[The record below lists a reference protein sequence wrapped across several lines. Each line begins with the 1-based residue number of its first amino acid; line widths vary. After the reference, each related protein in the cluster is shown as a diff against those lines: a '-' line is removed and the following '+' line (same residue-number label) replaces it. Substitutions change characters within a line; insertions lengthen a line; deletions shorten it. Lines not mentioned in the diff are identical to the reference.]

1 MKKVS
6 VGRFVLPFVVVVA
19 HHKGGVGKSTIA
31 SNLAVAF
38 AEEYGEDFQAI
49 DVDNQGSLMY
59 FNAVR
64 QENGR
69 PALPIKRVDFKDK
82 NAASILTNLINE
94 NKGLLLIDA
103 GGFDSDINRLVLMGA
118 DRIIT
123 PVSESGIEL
132 AGLQR
137 FQDAMKEVCEQRGD
151 GIKATVLLNNV
162 HIFATGKSLDE
173 IFTFARNENEFD
185 IFETIVR
192 DRGEIRKAFD
202 EGISVLE
209 VAGSKA
215 AQEIKQLIGELTNG

>member
-1 MKKVS
+1 MKK
-6 VGRFVLPFVVVVA
+6 PYVVVVA
-19 HHKGGVGKSTIA
+19 HHKGGVGKSTIS

-38 AEEYGEDFQAI
+38 TKMYGEDFLAV

-59 FNAVR
+59 FNEVR
-64 QENGR
+64 KENGR

-82 NAASILTNLINE
+82 NAAEILTNLIN
-94 NKGLLLIDA
+94 NNNGILLIDA

-137 FQDAMKEVCEQRGD
+137 FQDALREVREQRGD

-162 HIFATGKSLDE
+162 HIFATGKSLNE
-173 IFTFARNENEFD
+173 IFEFARGEDEFD
-185 IFETIVR
+185 IFDTIIR

-202 EGISVLE
+202 EGLSVLE
-209 VAGSKA
+209 VNGSKA
-215 AQEIKQLIGELTNG
+215 AIEIQQLIGEITNGED